1 MSPRERE
8 RAILHLLAERS
19 IHTQAELVSEL
30 RALGYSVTQATV
42 SRDIQRLG
50 IVKLPAPGG
59 VPRYLPPELA
69 SGAWDVRRAREHLEA
84 TFRESVLEVASG
96 DALLALRT
104 PPGHANAVAVAIDG
118 AVLPEVVAT
127 LAGDDTILVLAR
139 RTGDRP
145 KLRRLFEGYL

>member
-8 RAILHLLAERS
+8 RAILHLLAEKS

-30 RALGYSVTQATV
+30 QALGYSITQATV

-50 IVKLPAPGG
+50 IVKLPTPGG
-59 VPRYLPPELA
+59 APRYLPPELA
-69 SGAWDVRRAREHLEA
+69 TGAWDVERAREHLEA

-96 DALLALRT
+96 DALLAIRT

-118 AVLPEVVAT
+118 ARLPEVVAT